1 MSCAFLNS
9 GVMTLFFFSQSF
21 EVLLILSKPSMH
33 DDYPFFISLSLHIY
47 HLFKAYLP
55 TSQESSSS
63 AVIFCASI
71 HLAVTLTF
79 FLIVH
84 NHVGSWIILY
94 VHQIIFTICTHS
106 ILVLVLQL
114 CALSPKEGHCW
125 QGLASPF
132 LRYYCIVAWHTWML
146 SMILTRA
153 DSLLLGVAS
162 ASISGTAAVGT
173 VLLTWGSQ
181 LVLRLEATV
190 FIVFI
195 DVFPGLCG

>member
-1 MSCAFLNS
+1 M
-9 GVMTLFFFSQSF
+9 
-21 EVLLILSKPSMH
+21 
-33 DDYPFFISLSLHIY
+33 
-47 HLFKAYLP
+47 AY
-55 TSQESSSS
+55 
-63 AVIFCASI
+63 
-71 HLAVTLTF
+71 
-79 FLIVH
+79 
-84 NHVGSWIILY
+84 
-94 VHQIIFTICTHS
+94 
-106 ILVLVLQL
+106 
-114 CALSPKEGHCW
+114 
-125 QGLASPF
+125 
-132 LRYYCIVAWHTWML
+132 WML